1 MNIALTTQETLG
13 LMKESLA
20 KNVTIQTGLTA
31 YDLQAPAK
39 NLYPTVTPLRN
50 SIPRVARANAS
61 DAARWRQ
68 VTSLI
73 GSGYDAMGW
82 IPEGQRSG
90 TMSYNTLQRSAA
102 YVTLGEEDYLT

>member
-39 NLYPTVTPLRN
+39 NLYPTITPLRN
-50 SIPRVARANAS
+50 SIPESGGSTPATRPTGVRFSPRPALASMRWAGFRKGSVRRACPI
-61 DAARWRQ
+61 R
-68 VTSLI
+68 
-73 GSGYDAMGW
+73 
-82 IPEGQRSG
+82 RSP
-90 TMSYNTLQRSAA
+90 SPC
-102 YVTLGEEDYLT
+102 LT